1 MGPPE
6 PAEPN
11 LECPMAEHMERAI
24 ALVVDDDEAARLMT
38 RIALE
43 DAGFEVMEA
52 DDGVPALEL
61 FRNLPFDIVLLDVM
75 MKRLDG
81 FETCAAIRALPAGAT
96 VPIVMMTGLED
107 VSSINRA
114 YDVGATDFETKPIN
128 YAALPHRARYILR
141 SARNAQALRDSEA
154 RLDEAQRL
162 ARLGHFDWHATSG
175 RLECSSVMAE
185 IYDVAPR
192 SGPVGL
198 EFFLRDAHPEDR
210 ETLASTLGHAL
221 DEQAPFSI
229 GYRLQHA
236 EGRTSH
242 LHLEGSGKIDPLTKE
257 RLLSG
262 VVQDVTERRRLE
274 GLAHR
279 LTYFDAL
286 TGLPNRA
293 TLRKELADALAVAQD
308 TGTSLAVL
316 SIGLDGFTRINDTL
330 GRQKGDLVLHAVAER
345 LGQCLRREGKARPG
359 SAPRVGNDLVARAGG
374 DEFVAVLPGLR
385 VAEDAAVVARRVLA
399 AIAQPLRLEAEE
411 LVVSATM
418 GISLYPMDGST
429 PDQLIEHADAARNH
443 AKAEGRGRSL
453 YYTSSI
459 NARAFERLSM
469 ENNLRRSLQLQQL
482 ELFYQPKLHLED
494 GRVMGAEA
502 LIRWRHPD
510 LGVVS
515 PVNFISIAEETGLIV
530 PIGEWIA
537 RQACQDIVAWE
548 AAGLGRLHVAIN
560 ISAVQFEAEGLVP
573 QLRDIVAEYRVP
585 YGGLEIE
592 LTESLLMGNTERS
605 IAIMEALRDLGMPVW
620 IDDFGTGYSSLS
632 YLRRFP
638 IAGVKVDQTFVRE
651 MDSNQSDAAIVAA
664 VVALAKSLRLGV
676 VAEGVETASQADALR
691 ALQCDY
697 AQGYLYSRPL
707 PAADFVA
714 WVRNHRAGQP

>member
-1 MGPPE
+1 M
-6 PAEPN
+6 AEP
-11 LECPMAEHMERAI
+11 EERAI

-43 DAGFEVMEA
+43 DAGFEVLEA

-61 FRNLPFDIVLLDVM
+61 FRTHAVDIVLLDVM

-81 FETCAAIRALPAGAT
+81 FATCAAIRALPAGAM
-96 VPIVMMTGLED
+96 VPVVMMTGLED
-107 VSSINRA
+107 VASINRA

-128 YAALPHRARYILR
+128 YGALPHRARYILR
-141 SARNAQALRDSEA
+141 SARNAKALRDSEA

-185 IYDVAPR
+185 IFNVPPD

-198 EFFLRDAHPEDR
+198 DFFSRDAHPEDR
-210 ETLASTLGHAL
+210 DALSTALQRAL
-221 DEQAPFSI
+221 DELVPFSV
-229 GYRLQHA
+229 GYRLQQT

-242 LHLEGSGKIDPLTKE
+242 LHLEGSGKLDALTQE
-257 RLLSG
+257 RLVSG

-293 TLRKELADALAVAQD
+293 TLRKELGDAIAVAED

-316 SIGLDGFTRINDTL
+316 SIGLDGFTRINDTF
-330 GRQKGDLVLHAVAER
+330 GRQKGDLVLRAVGDR
-345 LGQCLRREGKARPG
+345 LSQCLRREGKVRPG
-359 SAPRVGNDLVARAGG
+359 GAPRVGNDLVARAGG

-385 VAEDAAVVARRVLA
+385 AVEDAAVVARRVLA
-399 AIAQPLRLEAEE
+399 SINQPLRIDDEE
-411 LVVSATM
+411 LVLSAAM
-418 GISLYPMDGST
+418 GISVYPMDGST
-429 PDQLIEHADAARNH
+429 PDQLTEHADAARNH

-469 ENNLRRSLQLQQL
+469 ENNLRRALNQQQL
-482 ELFYQPKLHLED
+482 ELFYQPKLHLAD
-494 GRVMGAEA
+494 GSILGAEA

-510 LGVVS
+510 LGLVS

-537 RQACQDIVAWE
+537 RQACRDIMAWE
-548 AAGLGRLHVAIN
+548 AAGLGHLHVAIN

-573 QLRDIVAEYRVP
+573 MLRDILAEYRVP
-585 YGGLEIE
+585 YGRLEIE
-592 LTESLLMGNTERS
+592 LTESLLMDNTERS
-605 IAIMEALRDLGMPVW
+605 IEVMEALRDLGMPVW

-664 VVALAKSLRLGV
+664 VIALAKSLRLGV
-676 VAEGVETASQADALR
+676 VAEGVESPQQAAALG
-691 ALQCDY
+691 ALHCDY
-697 AQGYLYSRPL
+697 VQGYLYSPPL
-707 PAADFVA
+707 PAEKFVEWA
-714 WVRNHRAGQP
+714 RSYRAGPP